1 MLCIFFCILN
11 TVSPHDI
18 LKSHLVQLIDVTTTP
33 DRLANGLFAANLIPY
48 PVKDRVLSQQNLS
61 HQDKASILV
70 NQVLKSLSAFK
81 DPKTLISFCDVLKNQ
96 DDPNLIRIANTML
109 GDLGKHFCSIIT
121 NYLLF
126 TIPRHRYTGNP
137 APKQ

>member
-1 MLCIFFCILN
+1 M
-11 TVSPHDI
+11 SPHDI
-18 LKSHLVQLIDVTTTP
+18 LRSHLVQLIDVITTP

-96 DDPNLIRIANTML
+96 DDPNLFRIANTML
-109 GDLGKHFCSIIT
+109 GDLGKHFYSIIT

-126 TIPRHRYTGNP
+126 TIPRDWYTGNP
-137 APKQ
+137 APKQWKISQHDR

>member
-18 LKSHLVQLIDVTTTP
+18 LKSHLVQLIDVITTP
-33 DRLANGLFAANLIPY
+33 DRLANGLFAADLISNA
-48 PVKDRVLSQQNLS
+48 VKNRVLSQQNLS

-70 NQVLKSLSAFK
+70 NQVLTSLKAFK

-96 DDPNLIRIANTML
+96 DDPNLFRIANTML

-126 TIPRHRYTGNP
+126 TIPRD
-137 APKQ
+137 